1 MTKVRIYE
9 LARELELDSKDII
22 KIASELGYDVRNH
35 MSNLEFEE
43 AIKVREALDKAK
55 NPPPKEVQPKAEAK
69 SSADAKPKL
78 KAEATAKQNT
88 LTNVRKT
95 EAPKP
100 AAQQPKQPDKVNDP
114 KQAGGKKKEDK
125 ESNPIILSPAG
136 HTVGE
141 LEKLFQLPVTQLIKS
156 LMSLGVMANIN
167 QQLDI
172 DTIEILAAQLGIEV
186 ETQSVLP
193 ENPREKRY
201 ADMKTSTAL
210 DAQERSPVVT
220 VMGHVDHGK
229 TSLLDAIRHAN
240 VTAGEAGGITQ
251 HIGAYQVEH
260 GGKRI
265 VFLDTPGHEAFTA
278 MRARG
283 TKVTD
288 MAVLVVAADEGVM
301 PQTVEALNHAKAA
314 GVPIIVALN
323 KMDKPG
329 ASPDKVKQQ
338 LSNHGLMPE
347 DWGGDTIYVEV
358 SALTG
363 TGIETLL
370 EMILLSAE
378 MLELKASA
386 NQLAEGTVIEAKLD
400 KGRGPV
406 ATVLIQQGTLSVG
419 DNVTAGSTYGK
430 VRAMFNDRGQRI
442 ISSGPSVPVEIL
454 GLSDVPPAGEI
465 FHAVDDE
472 KSARHEAEGYGK
484 ELRENSMAKT
494 RVSLEDVFKQIENAQ
509 LKELNLLIKSDV
521 QGTTEALK
529 QSLGK
534 IIVQDVKV
542 NIIHDGVG
550 AINLSDVM
558 LASTSG
564 AIIIGFNV
572 RPDTQAMKLAEEDKV
587 EIRLYR
593 VIYEV
598 IDDVKLALEG
608 LLEPEYKESVIGRV
622 EVRHT
627 FRHSKLGTIAGCYVT
642 DGKITNRAFGRLLRD
657 GIIIYDGKL
666 SSLKRFKEDVK
677 EVNSG
682 YECGIMLEN
691 YNDIKEG
698 DQIEAY
704 VMVEEK

>member
-1 MTKVRIYE
+1 LTKVRIYE
-9 LARELELDSKDII
+9 LARELNLGTKEII
-22 KIASELGYDVRNH
+22 QIAGELGFEVKNH
-35 MSNLEFEE
+35 MSNLDAGQAEQ
-43 AIKVREALDKAK
+43 VRAK
-55 NPPPKEVQPKAEAK
+55 LAK
-69 SSADAKPKL
+69 KS
-78 KAEATAKQNT
+78 E
-88 LTNVRKT
+88 KT
-95 EAPKP
+95 EPKP
-100 AAQQPKQPDKVNDP
+100 AKKPEKVEPKPAKKPKPAPQKAGKPAKRTGSGKPPAKKGETRKPAQPVQI
-114 KQAGGKKKEDK
+114 AA
-125 ESNPIILSPAG
+125 AG
-136 HTVGE
+136 HTVAE
-141 LEKLFQLPVTQLIKS
+141 LEKLFKLPATQLIKA

-167 QQLDI
+167 QQLDT
-172 DTIEILAAQLGIEV
+172 DTIEILAAQLGVDVEV
-186 ETQSVLP
+186 QPSQE
-193 ENPREKRY
+193 EKEKQIF
-201 ADMKTSTAL
+201 AEMKTSTAE

-240 VTAGEAGGITQ
+240 VTASEAGGITQ

-260 GGKRI
+260 NGKKI

-288 MAVLVVAADEGVM
+288 VAVLVVAADEGVM

-314 GVPIIVALN
+314 DVPIIVALN
-323 KMDKPG
+323 KMDKP
-329 ASPDKVKQQ
+329 AANPDRVKQQ

-363 TGIETLL
+363 QGIDDLL

-378 MLELKASA
+378 MLELKASVNRPA
-386 NQLAEGTVIEAKLD
+386 LGTVIEAKLD

-406 ATVLIQQGTLSVG
+406 ATILIQQGTLSVG
-419 DNVTAGSTYGK
+419 DSVVCGSAYGK

-442 ISSGPSVPVEIL
+442 QKSGPSVPVEVL

-465 FHAVDDE
+465 FQAVDDD
-472 KSARHEAEGYGK
+472 KTARLEAQGYSQ
-484 ELRENSMAKT
+484 EHREVAMAKT
-494 RVSLEDVFKQIENAQ
+494 RVTLEDIYKQMENAQ
-509 LKELNLLIKSDV
+509 IRELNLVLKSDV
-521 QGTTEALK
+521 HGTTEALK

-534 IIVQDVKV
+534 IKVADIKV

-558 LASTSG
+558 LASASG

-572 RPDTQAMKLAEEDKV
+572 RPDANAQKLADEEKV

-593 VIYEV
+593 VIYDV
-598 IDDVKLALEG
+598 IDDVKRALEG
-608 LLEPEYKESVIGRV
+608 LLEPEFREAVIGRA
-622 EVRHT
+622 EVRNI
-627 FRHSKLGTIAGCYVT
+627 FRHSKLGTIAGCYII
-642 DGKITNRAFGRLLRD
+642 DGKVTSRANGRLLRD
-657 GIIIYDGKL
+657 GVIIHEGRL
-666 SSLKRFKEDVK
+666 ASLKRFKEDVR
-677 EVNSG
+677 EVSSG
-682 YECGIMLEN
+682 YECGIMFEN

-698 DQIEAY
+698 DHIEAY

>member
-9 LARELELDSKDII
+9 LARELELDSKDVLR
-22 KIASELGYDVRNH
+22 IAGDLGYDVKNH
-35 MSNLEFEE
+35 MSNLEPHE
-43 AIKVREALDKAK
+43 AVKVRDAIL
-55 NPPPKEVQPKAEAK
+55 NPNTAQQSGK
-69 SSADAKPKL
+69 SSEAQSQKQVAEKAPHRPESGKNSSEKPAKLGKD
-78 KAEATAKQNT
+78 NS
-88 LTNVRKT
+88 
-95 EAPKP
+95 PKP
-100 AAQQPKQPDKVNDP
+100 RQVVVS
-114 KQAGGKKKEDK
+114 GT
-125 ESNPIILSPAG
+125 G

-141 LEKLFQLPVTQLIKS
+141 LEKLFKLPATQIIKA
-156 LMSLGVMANIN
+156 LMSLGVMASIN
-167 QQLDI
+167 QHLDI
-172 DTIEILAAQLGIEV
+172 ETIEIVAAQVGVEIEI
-186 ETQSVLP
+186 
-193 ENPREKRY
+193 EKSAAEQEKQRF
-201 ADMKTSTAL
+201 ADMKTSTAV
-210 DAQERSPVVT
+210 DAEERSPVVT

-240 VTAGEAGGITQ
+240 VTASEAGGITQ

-260 GGKRI
+260 NGKKI

-288 MAVLVVAADEGVM
+288 VAVLVVAADEGVM
-301 PQTVEALNHAKAA
+301 PQTMEALNHAKAA
-314 GVPIIVALN
+314 DVPIIVAMN

-329 ASPDKVKQQ
+329 ANPDRVKQQ

-358 SALTG
+358 SAITG
-363 TGIETLL
+363 DGLEDLL

-386 NQLAEGTVIEAKLD
+386 NMLAQGTVIEAKLD

-406 ATVLIQQGTLSVG
+406 ATILIQQGTLSVG
-419 DNVTAGSTYGK
+419 DSIVCGAAFGK

-442 ISSGPSVPVEIL
+442 QSSGPSVPVEIL

-465 FHAVDDE
+465 FHAVDDD
-472 KSARHEAEGYGK
+472 KTARSEAEGYSL
-484 ELRENSMAKT
+484 EHRETAMTKT
-494 RVSLEDVFKQIENAQ
+494 RVSLEDVFKQMESAQ
-509 LKELNLLIKSDV
+509 VKELNLLLKSDV

-529 QSLGK
+529 QSLSK
-534 IIVQDVKV
+534 VNVKDIKV

-558 LASTSG
+558 LASASD

-572 RPDTQAMKLAEEDKV
+572 RPDTQAQKLAEEEKV

-593 VIYEV
+593 VIYDV
-598 IDDVKLALEG
+598 IDDVKRALEG
-608 LLEPEYKESVIGRV
+608 LLEPEFKESVIGRV

-642 DGKITNRAFGRLLRD
+642 DGKITNRASGRLLRN
-657 GIIIYDGKL
+657 GVIIYEGKL

-677 EVNSG
+677 EVSSG